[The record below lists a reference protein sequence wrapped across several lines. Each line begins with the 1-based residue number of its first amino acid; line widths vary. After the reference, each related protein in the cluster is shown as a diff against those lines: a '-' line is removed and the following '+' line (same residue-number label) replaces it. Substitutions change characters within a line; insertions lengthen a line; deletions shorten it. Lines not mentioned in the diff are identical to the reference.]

1 MAVSSATVS
10 RRPDIRRNPLNRP
23 GAGLAART
31 LGRMLREPGG
41 AFGLAV
47 LITLVAVAIFAPW
60 LAPYDPLQIG
70 ADIPLAAPSGAHWF
84 GTDDLG
90 RDVLSRVIFGA
101 RISLSV
107 SVLSALAALVIAVPL
122 GLVAGYFSGIV
133 DAIIGRL
140 FDTIFAF
147 PGILIGIALAAA
159 LGGSIVNV
167 IVAVAI
173 INVPTL
179 GRLTRVS
186 VMSHRYQEYVVAT
199 RAVGASEARII
210 TRHILPNIAPTLLVQ
225 VTVLMAGA
233 VLLEAAFSFLGL
245 GSRPPAPSWGTMLD
259 NGRTFMSQAPWLG
272 LFPGAAITL
281 MILALNA
288 VDDALRVALNPR
300 SH

>member
-1 MAVSSATVS
+1 MSVSGVSALLTPVTWRS
-10 RRPDIRRNPLNRP
+10 FLNRP
-23 GAGLAART
+23 GSGLAART
-31 LGRMLREPGG
+31 LSRILREPGG
-41 AFGLAV
+41 TLGLAL
-47 LITLVAVAIFAPW
+47 LILLAAAAIFAPW

-70 ADIPLAAPSGAHWF
+70 ADIPRAAPSGAHWF

-107 SVLSALAALVIAVPL
+107 SFLSALAALLIAVPL
-122 GLVAGYFSGIV
+122 GLVAGYFSGVV

-159 LGGSIVNV
+159 LGGSIANV
-167 IVAVAI
+167 VFAVAI
-173 INVPTL
+173 INIPTL

-186 VMSHRYQEYVVAT
+186 VLSQRYQEYVVAA
-199 RAVGASEARII
+199 RALGSSESRIML
-210 TRHILPNIAPTLLVQ
+210 RHILPNIAPTLLVQ
-225 VTVLMAGA
+225 ITVLMAGA

-245 GSRPPAPSWGTMLD
+245 GTRPPAPSWGTMLD
-259 NGRTFMSQAPWLG
+259 NGRNFMAQAPWLG

-288 VDDALRVALNPR
+288 FDDALRVALNPR